1 LKCRQFVTRH
11 HVKRGS

>member
-11 HVKRGS
+11 HVKCGS